1 MKPLYAARLED
12 LGPDDYVR
20 VECACGHEALL
31 LAEWLIRNA
40 GLSPDQQVL
49 KLERKFRC
57 RECDRKG
64 SASVMIRWHIA
75 PS

>member
-1 MKPLYAARLED
+1 MRPLYDARLSD

-31 LAEWLIRNA
+31 AEWLIRNA
-40 GLSPDQQVL
+40 GLSPEQHVL
-49 KLERKFRC
+49 KSERKFRC

-64 SASVMIRWHIA
+64 STSVMIRWHDE
-75 PS
+75 S